1 MPANQGN
8 FMASTQQRHTFL
20 IRLAYGCL
28 TLIAL
33 LGLTGNSTGQE
44 SDNTRIS
51 VQELA
56 SLPDEIG
63 VAGPIVGTHQDVL
76 VVAGGANFAKADAPD
91 LWDLPKIYHDRIWF
105 LDKQTGE
112 WSTAKNRLSQT
123 VAYCSVVS
131 TPQGILCIGGE
142 NAAGLSK
149 RTFLLQVVRN
159 GDEIQITENDSA
171 VADLPKASTGGG
183 AAIVGDHVYAVLGQ
197 VSQPD
202 GSRVA
207 TREIHRLPLKSLDA
221 KLGKDTSWERSPSWP
236 EKDAQGDGGSPKMFP
251 LVTAQHDGFK
261 TRLYVIGG
269 RYFPSGSD
277 TSLAEN
283 LVFTRDGWSF
293 DPSLV
298 TDWSASVGSTT
309 SNSSQPSGWKRIAD
323 APTPLSA
330 GTAVAYGPAHII
342 IPAYATGEVLQ
353 QQLKSGISM
362 RDFNHPGFPKT
373 VLSYHTVTD
382 SWTTLG
388 DSPAGQV
395 TTPAV
400 VWNDE
405 IIIASGEI
413 RPRVRTNQV
422 WAIQVLPQKI
432 DFGWLNMSVVV
443 IYLLAMLGIGVWF
456 ARKNRSTEDYFRG
469 GKHIPWW
476 VAGCSI
482 FATMLSSITY
492 MAIPAKAF
500 AQNWVY
506 AIGNLMILAVA
517 PIAIYVALPFF
528 RRLDVTSAYEY
539 LEKRFNRNLR
549 LLGSGSFSLFHIFR
563 MGVVLALAALALSS
577 VTPWSAERC
586 VIVMGVLSIAYCTLG
601 GIEAVVWTDTIQT
614 FILLGGALLCL
625 FFALSGAGQGSFDS
639 AVEHGKFHFVNL
651 DFGTWS
657 FTSMAIWVVILGG
670 LGQNLSSYT
679 ADQTV
684 VQRYM
689 TTPDRKRAAQSIWLN
704 GLMAVPAAFIFFG
717 MGTAFWMFYHTH
729 PDKLDPAMASDRILP
744 LFISQELPIGL
755 AGLVVAGIF
764 AAAQSTVSTSMNSGA
779 TTIVTDFLR
788 TDQSSQS
795 DRFWLG
801 IARIVT
807 ILMGIAGT
815 VVGLYFVDPDIKSLF
830 DEFIAILGMFLGVLA
845 GLFALGVTTRRANAL
860 GSLVGAL
867 LAITIMFSL
876 VMAAKGYVIGSIN
889 FQAVFDALGL
899 PVYRINGYLYALV
912 GIVICYLAGYL
923 ASLIFPAKKQDL
935 NGLTWWD

>member
-1 MPANQGN
+1 
-8 FMASTQQRHTFL
+8 MASTKQRAALSSCVTR
-20 IRLAYGCL
+20 ICL
-28 TLIAL
+28 TLIML
-33 LGLTGNSTGQE
+33 LGLANDLIGQE
-44 SDNTRIS
+44 ANKARID
-51 VQELA
+51 VQALA
-56 SLPDEIG
+56 SLPDAIG
-63 VAGPIVGTHQDVL
+63 VAGPIVGIHQDVL
-76 VVAGGANFAKADAPD
+76 VVAGGANFAKAEAPD
-91 LWDLPKIYHDRIWF
+91 LWDLPKLYHDQIWF
-105 LDKQTGE
+105 LDKQTGK
-112 WSTAKNRLSQT
+112 WKTAANRLTQK
-123 VAYCSVVS
+123 VAYSSVVS

-142 NAAGLSK
+142 NADGPSK
-149 RTFLLQVVRN
+149 RTFLLQVERI
-159 GDEIQITENDSA
+159 GDEIRVTENDTA
-171 VADLPKASTGGG
+171 VADLPIASTAGG
-183 AAIVGDHVYAVLGQ
+183 AAIVSDHIYAVLGQ
-197 VSQPD
+197 VTQTD

-207 TREIHRLPLKSLDA
+207 TREIRRLPLKALEA
-221 KLGKDTSWERSPSWP
+221 KDGADVSWERSPSWP
-236 EKDAQGDGGSPKMFP
+236 GEDNEGSVNNGSPAKMFP
-251 LVTAQHDGFK
+251 LVTAQHDGFQ

-277 TSLAEN
+277 TSLAKN
-283 LVFTRDGWSF
+283 LVFTSDGWSF

-298 TDWSASVGSTT
+298 TDWSSGDELTESHL
-309 SNSSQPSGWKRIAD
+309 SQHSAWKRIAD
-323 APTPLSA
+323 APVPMSA

-353 QQLKSGISM
+353 QQLSSGIPM
-362 RDFNHPGFPKT
+362 RDFTHPGFPKA

-388 DSPAGQV
+388 DMPAGQV

-400 VWNDE
+400 VWNDD
-405 IIIASGEI
+405 IIVASGEI

-422 WAIQVLPQKI
+422 WAIHVLPQKV

-500 AQNWVY
+500 AQDWVY
-506 AIGNLMILAVA
+506 AVGNLMILAVA

-539 LEKRFNRNLR
+539 LEKRFNRVLR

-586 VIVMGVLSIAYCTLG
+586 VIVMGILSIAYCTLG

-625 FFALSGAGQGSFDS
+625 FFALSGAGQGSFES
-639 AVEHGKFHFVNL
+639 AIEHGKFHFVDL

-704 GLMAVPAAFIFFG
+704 GLMAVPAALIFFG

-788 TDQSSQS
+788 TAHSTHSDQ
-795 DRFWLG
+795 FWLW

-807 ILMGIAGT
+807 VLMGIAGT

-830 DEFIAILGMFLGVLA
+830 DQFIAILGMFLGVLA
-845 GLFALGVTTRRANAL
+845 GLFALGVTTRRANAN

-876 VMAAKGYVIGSIN
+876 VMAAKGYVIGGLN
-889 FQAVFDALGL
+889 FRGIFDAWGL
-899 PVYRINGYLYALV
+899 PLYRINGYLYALV
-912 GIVICYLAGYL
+912 GIVICYIAGYL
-923 ASLIFPAKKQDL
+923 ASFAFPAKTKEL
-935 NGLTWWD
+935 TGLTWWD